1 MENNRGERES
11 SYASS
16 NVKRSNMMIT
26 VFGEDIDSLC
36 KRIHD
41 QENELGIAPR
51 KEIKKMAQG
60 YLCYMHYE

>member
-1 MENNRGERES
+1 
-11 SYASS
+11 
-16 NVKRSNMMIT
+16 MIT

-36 KRIHD
+36 KRIRD
-41 QENELGIAPR
+41 QEKQLGIAPR

>member
-11 SYASS
+11 SYKGSH
-16 NVKRSNMMIT
+16 MMIT

-36 KRIHD
+36 KRIRD
-41 QENELGIAPR
+41 QEKQLGIAPR

>member
-1 MENNRGERES
+1 
-11 SYASS
+11 
-16 NVKRSNMMIT
+16 MIT

-41 QENELGIAPR
+41 QEKELGIAPR
-51 KEIKKMAQG
+51 KEIKKMAKG